1 MNLETFHQYCLQK
14 NLAEETFPFDE
25 DHLVF
30 KVLGKIFAIT
40 DLTSETA
47 TANLK
52 CDPAYA
58 LELRQEYPED
68 IYPGW
73 HMNKK
78 HWNTVRLEG
87 NLPEAMICILIDH
100 SYERVVAGLSRQQ
113 RSLLD

>member
-1 MNLETFHQYCLQK
+1 MNLEAFHQYCLQK
-14 NLAEETFPFDE
+14 KMSEESFPFDE

-40 DLTSETA
+40 DLSGLTA

-52 CDPAYA
+52 CNPAYA
-58 LELRQEYPED
+58 QELRQAYPED
-68 IYPGW
+68 VLPGW

-87 NLPEAMICILIDH
+87 SLPDAMIIKLIDH
-100 SYERVVAGLSRQQ
+100 SYEQVIAGLPKHQ
-113 RSLLD
+113 RLLLS